1 MAMVQFTS
9 WDRSHHLL
17 QQSKSPDK
25 FHDSRWTWR
34 FLSVWLILI
43 WWIRK
48 KPVKSVQSEIRYRSV
63 ELFQRDMFNDN
74 LDIMLTVAFH
84 LPQPTPMWSGYMQ
97 MLHHN
102 LPHPGKSSDI
112 FLPMIELTPSDP
124 TCVRSTLEYIVN
136 LASRYNT
143 TPVITFDLQLW
154 WTAYMVI
161 KAKPRESPLR
171 QIILILGGFHTEM
184 SFLGFIGSLM
194 AGTGLKEVMFQV
206 YAEGSVDHM
215 LSGKAV
221 ARAVSAHL
229 LVDSSL
235 NTIATAQMLG
245 IPVPRIS
252 CEDSIT
258 DDHMEGKIFL
268 SSYKHNLAMCFT
280 FCHLEQLL
288 T

>member
-1 MAMVQFTS
+1 MAHINLVDQ
-9 WDRSHHLL
+9 
-17 QQSKSPDK
+17 
-25 FHDSRWTWR
+25 
-34 FLSVWLILI
+34 
-43 WWIRK
+43 K

-84 LPQPTPMWSGYMQ
+84 PPQPTPMWSGYMQ

-136 LASRYNT
+136 HASRYNT

-171 QIILILGGFHTEM
+171 QIILILGGFPTEM

-245 IPVPRIS
+245 IPVPPASPVKTQELMTTWKVKIFFHPI
-252 CEDSIT
+252 SIT
-258 DDHMEGKIFL
+258 LQCVSHFVTL
-268 SSYKHNLAMCFT
+268 SSC
-280 FCHLEQLL
+280 
-288 T
+288 